1 MPAVALVGAYASI
14 SAGIA
19 AGAATLLGG
28 LQIAAGVM
36 TGLGALT
43 GNKKL
48 MTIGA
53 IASLG
58 AGAYS
63 ALSGGSAASSASG
76 LESVGGEG
84 VAMGTAA
91 GNAGS
96 NAVEMGFADL
106 AGGSDLG
113 AAASGVS
120 GGNVA
125 ASALGP
131 AGESISTLNTPAS
144 AAASEGGL
152 VQQALGRTDPA
163 GAISNAARSGTA
175 GTESGLPAVSGPQ
188 AQAIDKLS
196 RGAEQ
201 SDGLI
206 ATALNKLN
214 ATAQYLKGN
223 PEVTKLGM
231 STIGGLAGS
240 YMKQQELEEAVRQA
254 ELRRARYN
262 ASIINQRA

>member
-113 AAASGVS
+113 AVASGVS
-120 GGNVA
+120 GGDVA

-131 AGESISTLNTPAS
+131 AGDSISTLNTPAS

-163 GAISNAARSGTA
+163 GAVSNAARSGTGSTPA
-175 GTESGLPAVSGPQ
+175 GLVQTNALAETTDTGLLAQAGNKLSSFAQLIEKNPNVAKLGLGLVSGASDAYSEQQ
-188 AQAIDKLS
+188 ALKARERL
-196 RGAEQ
+196 
-201 SDGLI
+201 L
-206 ATALNKLN
+206 
-214 ATAQYLKGN
+214 AQ
-223 PEVTKLGM
+223 
-231 STIGGLAGS
+231 
-240 YMKQQELEEAVRQA
+240 Q
-254 ELRRARYN
+254 RARYN
-262 ASIINQRA
+262 ASILNQRA